1 MIIRPYV
8 LAWWTLLGIYGCAAL
23 LALAVAAAQ
32 PAWPKLSR

>member
-23 LALAVAAAQ
+23 LALPSRPATGLAQ
-32 PAWPKLSR
+32 VVG